1 MDRADEDGLK
11 HYEVEFSESAQ
22 SALLDVSSRD
32 DALKVRRR
40 LLMVEVAPGMG
51 VVYDPVYESSMPDHE
66 VRVTF
71 AGHYGLYYL
80 INDEESKVI
89 VEYVEDC
96 RRNPLNKFSEAM
108 N

>member
-1 MDRADEDGLK
+1 MDRADEGGLK
-11 HYEVEFSESAQ
+11 HYEVELSESAQ
-22 SALLDVSSRD
+22 LALLDVSSRD

-40 LLMVEVAPGMG
+40 LLMLEVAPGMG

-96 RRNPLNKFSEAM
+96 RRNPLNKFSEAT